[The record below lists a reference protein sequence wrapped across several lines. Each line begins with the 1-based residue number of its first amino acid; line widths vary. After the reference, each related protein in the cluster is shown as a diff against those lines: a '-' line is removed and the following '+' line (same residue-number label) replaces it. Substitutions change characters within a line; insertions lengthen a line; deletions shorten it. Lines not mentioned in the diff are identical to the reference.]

1 MKKSKKEIIDTKK
14 IDEDI
19 KCEDEIVARQKE
31 DKLVKFVLELI
42 PYLVIL
48 VVVVVIRTYI
58 CTPIIVSGPSMQPTL
73 DGGELMLLNK
83 LSNFDRFDVVVVDI
97 ETEEIIKRIIAL
109 PGETI
114 TCERGIVYVNGKRQD
129 EEYSQGYTFD
139 FEKITLAE
147 DEYFVMGDNRE
158 DSKDSRMI
166 GPIKEDQIK
175 GTAKFVLYP
184 FREFGNIE

>member
-19 KCEDEIVARQKE
+19 ECEDEIVARQKE
-31 DKLVKFVLELI
+31 DRLVKFVLELI

-83 LSNFDRFDVVVVDI
+83 LSSFDRFDVVVVDI

-184 FREFGNIE
+184 FGEFGNIE

>member
-19 KCEDEIVARQKE
+19 ECEDEIVARQKE

-158 DSKDSRMI
+158 DSNDSRMI

-184 FREFGNIE
+184 FGEFGNIE

>member
-1 MKKSKKEIIDTKK
+1 MEKIKKEILDTKK

-19 KCEDEIVARQKE
+19 ECEDEIVARQKE
-31 DKLVKFVLELI
+31 DRLVKFVLELI

-184 FREFGNIE
+184 FGEFGNIE

>member
-1 MKKSKKEIIDTKK
+1 MKKSNKEIIVSKK

-19 KCEDEIVARQKE
+19 ELDEESEKVNE
-31 DKLVKFVLELI
+31 NKLLKFVLELV
-42 PYLVIL
+42 PYVVIL
-48 VVVVVIRTYI
+48 VVVVLIRTYI

-83 LSNFDRFDVVVVDI
+83 LSEFGRFDVVVVDI

-114 TCERGIVYVNGKRQD
+114 TCENGIVYVNGKRQD
-129 EEYSQGYTFD
+129 EEYSKGYTFD

-166 GPIKEDQIK
+166 GPVKMEQIK

-184 FREFGNIE
+184 FGKFGNIE

>member
-19 KCEDEIVARQKE
+19 ECEDEIVARQKE

-184 FREFGNIE
+184 FGEFGNIE

>member
-19 KCEDEIVARQKE
+19 KCEDEIVAGQKE

-184 FREFGNIE
+184 FGDFGNIE

>member
-1 MKKSKKEIIDTKK
+1 MKKSKKNIIDTKK
-14 IDEDI
+14 IDE
-19 KCEDEIVARQKE
+19 EIELGEEEIEKNIE
-31 DKLVKFVLELI
+31 DKLVKFLLELV
-42 PYLVIL
+42 PYVVIL
-48 VVVVVIRTYI
+48 VVVVLIRTYI
-58 CTPIIVSGPSMQPTL
+58 CTPIMVSGPSMQPTL

-83 LSNFDRFDVVVVDI
+83 LSDLERFDVVVVDI

-114 TCERGIVYVNGKRQD
+114 TCENGIVYVNGKRQD
-129 EEYSQGYTFD
+129 EEYSKGYTFD
-139 FEKITLAE
+139 FEKVILEE

-166 GPIKEDQIK
+166 GPVKKEQIK

-184 FREFGNIE
+184 FGEFGNIE

>member
-19 KCEDEIVARQKE
+19 ECEDEIVARQKE

-83 LSNFDRFDVVVVDI
+83 LSSFDRFDVVVVDI

-184 FREFGNIE
+184 FGEFGNIE